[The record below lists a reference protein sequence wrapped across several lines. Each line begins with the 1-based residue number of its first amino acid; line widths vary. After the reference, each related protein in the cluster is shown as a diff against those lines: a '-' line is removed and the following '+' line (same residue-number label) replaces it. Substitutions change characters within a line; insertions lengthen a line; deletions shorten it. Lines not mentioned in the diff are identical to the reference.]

1 MKKHAKDYVGE
12 KFIYENQIWLC
23 TRYIGVDMFDF
34 EHEVTNETITVPYTW
49 GKFIMCNIENEIKDI
64 HNWIIEH
71 KDKVKIYSW
80 NEEHDVSVSLDVR
93 DLHLKVHLTK
103 DTKSSIFKNYYNI
116 ESINDVKTNGRYA
129 KYSKEIKKIWKTLEA
144 IDEEQHYTLE
154 GKQIRKEIDR
164 LLSSDEYEQ
173 TFEFGEPRHKENLP
187 DFDLEVGKTYLVP
200 MKLLEKDRRFD
211 GGRLSE
217 YYEFHYT
224 TGVYG
229 YSPFSIPDY
238 HMTKEILEFDKKN
251 LDNNV

>member
-1 MKKHAKDYVGE
+1 MKKYAKDYVGE
-12 KFIYENQIWLC
+12 KFIYKNQVWLC
-23 TRYIGVDMFDF
+23 TRYIGIDMFDF
-34 EHEVTNETITVPYTW
+34 TSEVTKEKITVPYTW

-64 HNWIIEH
+64 HDWIIEH

-93 DLHLKVHLTK
+93 DLHLKVYLTK

-116 ESINDVKTNGRYA
+116 EAINGVKTNGRYA
-129 KYSKEIKKIWKTLEA
+129 KFSKEIKKIWKTLEI

-154 GKQIRKEIDR
+154 GKQIRKEIDK
-164 LLSSDEYEQ
+164 LVTCDDYDEE
-173 TFEFGEPRHKENLP
+173 FEFGEPNHKENLP

-229 YSPFSIPDY
+229 YRPFSVPDY
-238 HMTKEILEFDKKN
+238 HMTKEILPFDKKSVD
-251 LDNNV
+251 DNV

>member
-12 KFIYENQIWLC
+12 KFIYENRVWLC

-34 EHEVTNETITVPYTW
+34 EHEVTKEKITVPYTW

-64 HNWIIEH
+64 HDWIIEH
-71 KDKVKIYSW
+71 KDKIKIYSW
-80 NEEHDVSVSLDVR
+80 NEEHNVNVSLDVH
-93 DLHLKVHLTK
+93 DLHLKLYLTK

-116 ESINDVKTNGRYA
+116 EAINGVNTNGRYA

-164 LLSSDEYEQ
+164 LLSADEYEQ
-173 TFEFGEPRHKENLP
+173 AFEFGEAKHVEYLP
-187 DFDLEVGKTYLVP
+187 SCPLEQGKVYLVP
-200 MKLLEKDRRFD
+200 MVLRNKDRKYD
-211 GGRLSE
+211 GGRGTE
-217 YYEFHYT
+217 FYEFQYRT
-224 TGVYG
+224 DDYNYMPIRIT
-229 YSPFSIPDY
+229 DY
-238 HMTKEILEFDKKN
+238 HMSKEIREFDKKN

>member
-12 KFIYENQIWLC
+12 KFIYENRVWLC

-34 EHEVTNETITVPYTW
+34 TSEITNEKITVPYTW

-80 NEEHDVSVSLDVR
+80 NEEHNVNVSLDVH
-93 DLHLKVHLTK
+93 DLHLYLYLTK

-116 ESINDVKTNGRYA
+116 EAINGVNTNGRYA
-129 KYSKEIKKIWKTLEA
+129 KYSKEIEKIWKTLEA

-164 LLSSDEYEQ
+164 LLSADEYEQ
-173 TFEFGEPRHKENLP
+173 AFEFGEAKHVEYLP
-187 DFDLEVGKTYLVP
+187 SCPLEKGKVYLVP
-200 MKLLEKDRRFD
+200 MVLRDKDRKYD
-211 GGRLSE
+211 GGRE
-217 YYEFHYT
+217 TEFYEFQYRT
-224 TGVYG
+224 DDFNYMPIRIT
-229 YSPFSIPDY
+229 DY
-238 HMTKEILEFDKKN
+238 HMSKEIREFDKKN